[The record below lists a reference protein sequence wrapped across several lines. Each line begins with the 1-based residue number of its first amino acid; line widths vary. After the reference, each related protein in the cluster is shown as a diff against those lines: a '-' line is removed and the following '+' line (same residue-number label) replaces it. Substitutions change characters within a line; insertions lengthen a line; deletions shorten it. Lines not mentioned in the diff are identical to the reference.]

1 MFLTPTNRMNVGTTG
16 ITPAIK
22 ICGYIVC
29 LKVAG
34 GSGGIK
40 HCFNYTVCKFIICL
54 KIISKDGVVVFNKDH
69 IG

>member
-1 MFLTPTNRMNVGTTG
+1 MFLTPTNRMNVGATG

-34 GSGGIK
+34 GSRGNERYFK
-40 HCFNYTVCKFIICL
+40 YV
-54 KIISKDGVVVFNKDH
+54 KIYYLFKNNKQE
-69 IG
+69 